1 MNRVSFV
8 FVVSVIL
15 LLFLSS
21 CREEPVVT
29 SQTAK
34 EDPEETYLDR
44 PILSEVSGVTLT
56 QGDIITITPP
66 EQAEVH
72 YTMDGSEPTTDSPS
86 DTTISLAD
94 VLGDVTIKVMA
105 LKDGINSKVKTINIT
120 VRKIK
125 APTFNLKDEASVY
138 TNYPIMATS
147 EEGTTIRY
155 TVDRTT
161 PTATHGYESNRIS
174 RSGMIG
180 SVWIKAVAVKNGVCS
195 DVSVLHINSLGMA

>member
-1 MNRVSFV
+1 
-8 FVVSVIL
+8 
-15 LLFLSS
+15 
-21 CREEPVVT
+21 
-29 SQTAK
+29 
-34 EDPEETYLDR
+34 
-44 PILSEVSGVTLT
+44 
-56 QGDIITITPP
+56 
-66 EQAEVH
+66 
-72 YTMDGSEPTTDSPS
+72 MDGSEPTMDSPS

-105 LKDGINSKVKTINIT
+105 SKGGINSKVKTINIT

-125 APTFNLKDEASVY
+125 APTFNLKDGASVY

-174 RSGMIG
+174 ISGKIG

-195 DVSVLHINSLGMA
+195 DVSMLHIDSLGMA